1 MLNDLLFEL
10 GTEELPSGAV
20 WPLADTLANNLVAG
34 FAKANIQHGEIHRYA
49 TPRRLAVLI
58 HDVQAQQPGQ
68 AISRRGPAVAASV
81 DAEGKPLPALLG
93 FAKSCG
99 VGVDKLTTTKTD
111 KGEWWVY
118 DAMSEGKK
126 TQDLLPSMINE
137 AITQLPIAKPMRWG
151 NGETLFARPVH
162 WAVLLF
168 GDEVVPSNVLGVTAG
183 RHSFGHRFHH
193 PGAVEIANPRAY
205 ESALKKAFVIAD
217 FAARRQMIIE
227 QVQQLTTAHGYQ
239 AVMPESLVDEVT
251 SIVEWPQALLANFEQ
266 EFLEV
271 PAEALIAAMQSHQ
284 KCFALRDK
292 QDHLLP
298 YFITVANIAST
309 DKQQVINGNEKVMR
323 ARLSDAAFFYRQDK
337 RQALSQYSAAME
349 NVVFQA
355 KLGSLQNKTIRM
367 QSLMEYLAEPLQ
379 LEQKQAL
386 RAAQLSKC
394 DLMTGMVGEFPEL
407 QGLMGY
413 YYACHDGEDEAV
425 AQALNEQYMPRF
437 AADQIPQSSLGLAL
451 SLADRID
458 TLVGTFAIGQKP
470 TGVKDPFKSRR
481 NALAIVRLLIN
492 TPAAINLSTF
502 IDYSRKVYGQQL
514 QAVDAAFAELKPF
527 ILERLQSFYQAQ
539 GISPELVQA
548 VRACQ
553 DDWLFDLDKR
563 VKALVTFVNLP
574 EAASLSAACKR
585 VNNLLQKTNASVPSN
600 NLPHSPTSRGLTAG
614 SIDLNLLENDAE
626 TALFKNIEAVEKCVA
641 PLYSS
646 GDYGKILNQLASL
659 REPVDAFFEHV
670 MVMVDN
676 EAVKNNRLRLLARLQ
691 RLLQGAAD
699 ISLL

>member
-20 WPLADTLANNLVAG
+20 WPLADALANNVVAG
-34 FAKANIQHGEIHRYA
+34 LAKANIQHGNVYRYA
-49 TPRRLAVLI
+49 TPRRLAILI

-68 AISRRGPAVAASV
+68 TISRRGPAVAAAV
-81 DAEGKPLPALLG
+81 DAEGQPLPALLG

-118 DAMSEGKK
+118 NAVSAEAN
-126 TQDLLPSMINE
+126 TRDLLPAMVNE
-137 AITQLPIAKPMRWG
+137 AIAQLPIAKPMRWG

-168 GDEVVPSNVLGVTAG
+168 GDEVVHSTVLGVATG

-193 PGAVEIANPRAY
+193 PGAVDIANPRAY

-217 FAARRQMIIE
+217 FAVRRQMIIE
-227 QVQQLTTAHGYQ
+227 QVQQLATAHHYK

-251 SIVEWPQALLANFEQ
+251 SIVEWPEALLANFEQ

-298 YFITVANIAST
+298 HFITVANIASNHT
-309 DKQQVINGNEKVMR
+309 QQVINGNEKVMR

-337 RQALSQYSAAME
+337 RQTLSQYSAAMG

-355 KLGSLQNKTIRM
+355 KLGSLQDKTARM
-367 QSLMEYLAEPLQ
+367 QLLMEYLVQPLQ
-379 LEQKQAL
+379 LDQKQAL
-386 RAAQLSKC
+386 RAAELSKC

-413 YYACHDGEDEAV
+413 YYAHHDGEAEAV
-425 AQALNEQYMPRF
+425 ARALDEQYMPRF
-437 AADQIPQSSLGLAL
+437 AADQLPQSALGLAL

-470 TGVKDPFKSRR
+470 TGVKDPFKLRR
-481 NALAIVRLLIN
+481 HALAIVRLLIA
-492 TPAAINLSTF
+492 TPAAINLSTL
-502 IDYSRKVYGQQL
+502 IDYSRKVYGKQL
-514 QAVDAAFAELKPF
+514 PTVDGAFAELKPF
-527 ILERLQSFYQAQ
+527 ILERMQSFYQAQ
-539 GISPELVQA
+539 GIPPELVQA
-548 VRACQ
+548 VRARQ
-553 DDWLFDLDKR
+553 DDWFFDIDKR
-563 VKALVTFVNLP
+563 VIALVAFINLP

-585 VNNLLQKTNASVPSN
+585 VNNLLQQTNVLAAESVDVS
-600 NLPHSPTSRGLTAG
+600 
-614 SIDLNLLENDAE
+614 LLENDAE
-626 TALFKNIEAVEKCVA
+626 KALFEDIQAVEKFVA
-641 PLYSS
+641 PLYSA

-659 REPVDAFFEHV
+659 RKPADAFFEHV
-670 MVMVDN
+670 MVMVDDQ
-676 EAVKNNRLRLLARLQ
+676 AIKKNRLCLLARLQ
-691 RLLQGAAD
+691 NLLQGVAD